1 MTTYVVGDIQGCFD
15 PFQCLLERVNFDPAK
30 DVIWSVGDLINRG
43 PANLETLRWFFEH
56 RDSAVIVLGN
66 HDLHLMAVA
75 AGARKMSKSD
85 NFGDILQAP
94 DRDSLLAWLRQ
105 QPLAHHDQ
113 GVTLVHA
120 GIPPMWSIKQTLRY
134 AKEVETVL
142 QLSLIHIS
150 EPTRPY

>member
-43 PANLETLRWFFEH
+43 PANLETLRWFFAH
-56 RDSAVIVLGN
+56 RDRAVVVLGN

-105 QPLAHHDQ
+105 QPLAHR
-113 GVTLVHA
+113 VL
-120 GIPPMWSIKQTLRY
+120 PKLR
-134 AKEVETVL
+134 
-142 QLSLIHIS
+142 Q
-150 EPTRPY
+150 